1 MRKGDKVSI
10 RRIVPADFEQV
21 SAHHYTLSAT
31 EPLTDIERIKE
42 VYTETGFWTD
52 HSGTI
57 AVIENKE
64 SRLVGTI
71 IFYKPGWRIDG
82 FELGYITHAEGDRG
96 KGFMTEAVSL
106 LTAQLFEER
115 KDLNR
120 LQIETHTGNPA
131 SWRIAEKCGYRRDGE
146 LRESDRVNGKLEN
159 KLIYSMLRS
168 DYEKAGI

>member
-1 MRKGDKVSI
+1 MRKGEKVSI
-10 RRIVPADFEQV
+10 RRIEPADFEQV

-31 EPLTDIERIKE
+31 EPLTDIERIKI
-42 VYTETGFWTD
+42 VYAETGFWID
-52 HSGTI
+52 HSG
-57 AVIENKE
+57 AVAIIENSE

-71 IFYKPGWRIDG
+71 HFYKPEWHIDG
-82 FELGYITHAEGDRG
+82 FELGYITHSESDRG

-131 SWRIAEKCGYRRDGE
+131 SWRIAEKCGYRREGE

-168 DYEKAGI
+168 DYERTDS